1 VWVGLED
8 ARAYCRWAGK
18 RLPHEWE
25 WQYAAQGNDG
35 RRYPWG
41 MDWQDDFV
49 PPVHTARDLPV
60 LAEVGRYP
68 QAASPFGVQEMVGHL
83 W

>member
-1 VWVGLED
+1 
-8 ARAYCRWAGK
+8 
-18 RLPHEWE
+18 
-25 WQYAAQGNDG
+25 YAAQGNDG

-83 W
+83 WQWTDEFEDERTRAAIVRGGSP